1 MTTLSNMS
9 PLSTMSTDHVAGDF
23 DDLSIAQPGAPRT
36 IADLDLTV
44 IEDAVSAEDGD
55 SAAAAAALLG
65 KEIAIK
71 LSEPKVRADM
81 LFCRGAP

>member
-44 IEDAVSAEDGD
+44 IEDAVNAADG
-55 SAAAAAALLG
+55 AAASALLG